1 MCTVFSTLTIIK
13 ILVNSERYWRCSTSC
28 SFQCPAEIWFLLRQ
42 KEQTHLINELLL
54 IKDKSRLVYE
64 NYINIKKNKTIL
76 QGFVTII
83 SSCVYKMFSKI
94 AGALLRNQ
102 LMLVSQLVIKLPQE
116 NSHLQTLSP
125 FSSPSLWDHVITRDN
140 LLNSVRKYNVICA

>member
-1 MCTVFSTLTIIK
+1 MCNVCSTLTIIK

-28 SFQCPAEIWFLLRQ
+28 SFQSPAEIWFLLWK

-54 IKDKSRLVYE
+54 IKDKSHFVYE

-76 QGFVTII
+76 QGFVEII
-83 SSCVYKMFSKI
+83 SSSVYKMFSKI

-125 FSSPSLWDHVITRDN
+125 LSSPSLWDHVIIRDN